1 MQQILRLANGGKFV
15 MTDEGYKVISNT
27 GEITEFDL
35 SGSLK
40 KTDPGKLKHFVL
52 MGSEE
57 KAKVRA
63 WLTETRPIPKTER
76 ERKFL
81 SIVIKAFSKID
92 YAYRISVVEPTIR
105 KDGTLCFF
113 EKAPVCENFTFMEWI
128 KLAKEY
134 APEYESKLASIYE
147 LFLWY
152 AYRIVTGEL
161 TLEYVCDDSSSGG
174 NYSDSP
180 TTSDRLEYA
189 GGREWEGTTDG
200 IGNTSKIVM
209 ADSGFAVCGGSYELS
224 GKDFPMADV
233 QVHTV
238 AMKHY
243 RCGIA
248 TGVVSVKA

>member
-15 MTDEGYKVISNT
+15 MTDEGCKVISVT

-76 ERKFL
+76 QRNFL
-81 SIVIKAFSKID
+81 RIVIKAFAKVD
-92 YAYRISVVEPTIR
+92 YAYRISVVEPAF
-105 KDGTLCFF
+105 KDGMLCFY
-113 EKAPVCENFTFMEWI
+113 EKAPLCAERTFIEWI
-128 KLAKEY
+128 KLANDY
-134 APEYESKLASIYE
+134 APEYESKLANIYE

-161 TLEYVCDDSSSGG
+161 TLEYVCDDSSSAG
-174 NYSDSP
+174 NYADSP
-180 TTSDRLEYA
+180 TASHRLEFA
-189 GGREWEGTTDG
+189 GGREWEGPTDG
-200 IGNTSKIVM
+200 IGNTSKLVM
-209 ADSGFAVCGGSYELS
+209 ADSGFAVCGGAFDVS
-224 GKDFPMADV
+224 GSDFPMADV
-233 QVHTV
+233 QIYTV
-238 AMKHY
+238 AMKNY
-243 RCGIA
+243 KC
-248 TGVVSVKA
+248 TTTTPVVVVKA